1 MLVQALPAPVESP
14 HLLFIL
20 LNATVGCSR
29 SPNELVHRELLLPIL
44 PTFVLD
50 RALLDRIDDIVTRG
64 TMINPAEQLP
74 ESSAGTDSEAPL
86 EVNPICGA
94 LGPDASRRRPFGG
107 RLRPAGFDVSAGSR
121 LRPRPRPE
129 T

>member
-1 MLVQALPAPVESP
+1 MDQ
-14 HLLFIL
+14 
-20 LNATVGCSR
+20 
-29 SPNELVHRELLLPIL
+29 
-44 PTFVLD
+44 
-50 RALLDRIDDIVTRG
+50 ALLDRIDDIVTRG

-94 LGPDASRRRPFGG
+94 LGPDRVQRLPLGG
-107 RLRPAGFDVSAGSR
+107 RLRPAGFDVSAGVDFDEAS
-121 LRPRPRPE
+121 RPE

>member
-1 MLVQALPAPVESP
+1 M
-14 HLLFIL
+14 
-20 LNATVGCSR
+20 NATVGCSR

-44 PTFVLD
+44 LTFVVD
-50 RALLDRIDDIVTRG
+50 QALLDRIDDIVTRG

-94 LGPDASRRRPFGG
+94 LGPDRVQRLPSVGASAQLGSTSPRESTST
-107 RLRPAGFDVSAGSR
+107 RPAA
-121 LRPRPRPE
+121 
-129 T
+129 